1 MAAARSRSLPERQ
14 FRPPTQLHSS
24 SRAIDAVLRNAK
36 KLAVGAA
43 VLIVMVL
50 GAWLL
55 ASVFVDNKPSPAQTT
70 TTQASASS
78 TAPATTRLVRGAL
91 CEALVQAESVAGRGG
106 DDPRERLKQVLIELP
121 DYAAALSLVAREAL
135 IDASLSK
142 DAELLAGIATATY
155 DVSSLL
161 ASLEAASSDEE
172 YASLLNEVRGLA
184 LSTKSLSVSVPV
196 LAAYALSG
204 CQSRIGL
211 LP

>member
-1 MAAARSRSLPERQ
+1 M
-14 FRPPTQLHSS
+14 
-24 SRAIDAVLRNAK
+24 LRNAR
-36 KLAVGAA
+36 KLVIGVT
-43 VLIVMVL
+43 VLVVMVL
-50 GAWLL
+50 GAWRL
-55 ASVFVDNKPSPAQTT
+55 ASVFVGDKPSPAQTST
-70 TTQASASS
+70 TLTSASS

-106 DDPRERLKQVLIELP
+106 DDPRERLKQVLTELP
-121 DYAAALSLVAREAL
+121 DYAAALAVVAREAL
-135 IDASLSK
+135 LDASLSK

-172 YASLLNEVRGLA
+172 YAAVLDEVRGLA

>member
-1 MAAARSRSLPERQ
+1 MVAARSRSLPERR
-14 FRPPTQLHSS
+14 FPRPTQLHSS
-24 SRAIDAVLRNAK
+24 SRAINAVLRNARQ
-36 KLAVGAA
+36 LAIGVT
-43 VLIVMVL
+43 VLVAMVL

-55 ASVFVDNKPSPAQTT
+55 ASVFVGDKPSPAQTT
-70 TTQASASS
+70 TAQASASS
-78 TAPATTRLVRGAL
+78 TTPATTRLVRGAL
-91 CEALVQAESVAGRGG
+91 CEALVQAESVTGRGD
-106 DDPRERLKQVLIELP
+106 DDPRERLKQVLTELP
-121 DYAAALSLVAREAL
+121 DYAAALSVVAREAL
-135 IDASLSK
+135 LDASLSK

-172 YASLLNEVRGLA
+172 HASVLNEVRGLA

>member
-1 MAAARSRSLPERQ
+1 
-14 FRPPTQLHSS
+14 
-24 SRAIDAVLRNAK
+24 
-36 KLAVGAA
+36 
-43 VLIVMVL
+43 
-50 GAWLL
+50 
-55 ASVFVDNKPSPAQTT
+55 
-70 TTQASASS
+70 
-78 TAPATTRLVRGAL
+78 
-91 CEALVQAESVAGRGG
+91 VQAESVAGRGG
-106 DDPRERLKQVLIELP
+106 DDSRERLKQVLIGLP
-121 DYAAALSLVAREAL
+121 DYAAALSVVAREAL

-172 YASLLNEVRGLA
+172 YAAVLDEVRGLA

>member
-1 MAAARSRSLPERQ
+1 M
-14 FRPPTQLHSS
+14 
-24 SRAIDAVLRNAK
+24 LRNAR
-36 KLAVGAA
+36 KLVIGVT
-43 VLIVMVL
+43 VLVVMVL
-50 GAWLL
+50 GAWRL
-55 ASVFVDNKPSPAQTT
+55 ASVFVGDKPSPAQTST
-70 TTQASASS
+70 TLTSASS

-106 DDPRERLKQVLIELP
+106 DDSRERLKQVLIGLP
-121 DYAAALSLVAREAL
+121 DYAAALSVVAREAL
-135 IDASLSK
+135 LDASLSK

-172 YASLLNEVRGLA
+172 HASVLNEVRGLA

>member
-1 MAAARSRSLPERQ
+1 M
-14 FRPPTQLHSS
+14 
-24 SRAIDAVLRNAK
+24 LRNAK
-36 KLAVGAA
+36 KLAVGATI
-43 VLIVMVL
+43 LIVMVF

-55 ASVFVDNKPSPAQTT
+55 ASVFVGDKPSPAQATT
-70 TTQASASS
+70 TLASTSS
-78 TAPATTRLVRGAL
+78 TAPVTTRLVRGAL

-106 DDPRERLKQVLIELP
+106 DDPRERLKQILVGLS
-121 DYAAALSLVAREAL
+121 DYAAALSVVAREAL
-135 IDASLSK
+135 LDTSLSR

-161 ASLEAASSDEE
+161 SALEAASSDED
-172 YASLLNEVRGLA
+172 YAAVLDEARGLA
-184 LSTKSLSVSVPV
+184 LSAKSLSASVPV